1 MKIIVTVILFNKK
14 VIDSVTLSTLSK
26 FSTNFKLIIINN
38 GPDIIKLDNYK
49 LRDNINPIDLINCI
63 ENRPLSFLYNTV
75 FSNYSEADCF
85 IFFDDDTI
93 VPENYFIFEDSDDEK
108 FDLMIPQIIDVITNK
123 VCYPIVNGEI
133 ISTEENKIFN
143 EKDSYISIGSG
154 LVIFK
159 KLVSK
164 VNKKYGSVFD
174 ERFALYGVDYSLFRR
189 IDGLKKE
196 GIPVH
201 CKLQGNIRHDL
212 SSSQENISAWRY
224 QERLIDNVLSCKYY
238 SNSAARRILKLSKIF
253 FDEFLKFNFSNISI
267 ICSVYFKGYHP
278 RCINHSSL
286 DKVEY

>member
-1 MKIIVTVILFNKK
+1 MKIIVTVIVFNKK
-14 VIDSVTLSTLSK
+14 VIDSATLSTLCK
-26 FSTNFKLIIINN
+26 FPTNFKLVIINN
-38 GPDIIKLDNYK
+38 GPDIIKLDNYE
-49 LRDNINPIDLINCI
+49 LRDNINSIDLINCI
-63 ENRPLSFLYNTV
+63 ENRPLSFLYNSV

-93 VPENYFIFEDSDDEK
+93 VPENYFIFNDGDDEK
-108 FDLMIPQIIDVITNK
+108 FDLMIPMIIDVVTNK
-123 VCYPIVNGEI
+123 IRYPVVNGEI
-133 ISTEENKIFN
+133 VNTEENKIFA

-154 LVIFK
+154 LVIFN

-164 VNKKYGSVFD
+164 INKRYGNVFD

-196 GIPVH
+196 GIPIR
-201 CKLQGNIRHDL
+201 CKLKGNIRHDL
-212 SSSQENISAWRY
+212 SGSQKNIPKWRY
-224 QERLIDNVLSCKYY
+224 QERLIDNVLTCKYY

-253 FDEFLKFNFSNISI
+253 CVEFLKFNFSNMSI
-267 ICSVYFKGYHP
+267 ICSVYFKGHHP